1 MGPVLDVSIN
11 EVQSAFATNFFS
23 VLRLTQVVVPH
34 MASRSIQGTKG
45 LVINIGSV
53 TAAVPAPWGGIYA
66 STKAALRSVSETM
79 YMEFQPIGVGV
90 LLVEPGGIRSNVCT
104 LHSISSGGAAS
115 SRRTPTLF
123 SFSLNP
129 FFLSASSARLCWR
142 YFTVYARSDF
152 DSHPTAV
159 N

>member
-1 MGPVLDVSIN
+1 MGPVLDVSID
-11 EVQSAFATNFFS
+11 EVQSAFGTNFFS
-23 VLRLTQVVVPH
+23 ILRLTQVVVPH

-90 LLVEPGGIRSNVCT
+90 LLVEPGGIRSNVRT
-104 LHSISSGGAAS
+104 TQPSFHLIRWSSLITAYSHSIFV
-115 SRRTPTLF
+115 PLEPVL
-123 SFSLNP
+123 SLR
-129 FFLSASSARLCWR
+129 LVSASVLAILHRVCR
-142 YFTVYARSDF
+142 I
-152 DSHPTAV
+152 
-159 N
+159 